1 MDWLRGGRQEQDA
14 EAEAPRELARI
25 RLYAADVVVPGRCDP
40 GDERVTDILGRG
52 DELPV
57 LPDGRDPADPDSWIT
72 VDTDAVLLIVP
83 PPHVSRPE
91 ARVHRQ
97 RQAVQLRIGPYV
109 VTGTA
114 HLRPGESSDPFLR
127 ATQPFLPLTEA
138 MIAQPGETAEQF
150 EVVIAN
156 FRKIE
161 ELREI

>member
-1 MDWLRGGRQEQDA
+1 MDWLRGGRREP
-14 EAEAPRELARI
+14 EPEVPAPRELLPI
-25 RLYAADVVVPGRCDP
+25 RLYAADVVVPGRCEP

-57 LPDGRDPADPDSWIT
+57 VPDGRDPADPDSWIT

-97 RQAVQLRIGPYV
+97 RQGVQLRIGPYI

-114 HLRPGESSDPFLR
+114 HLRPGESADPFLR

-138 MIAQPGETAEQF
+138 MIAQEGAAPEQV
-150 EVVIAN
+150 EVIIAN